1 MGCPGRGRPRGRAR
15 GVGKP
20 PPPRGR
26 LRTLGRGTA
35 VGVVRRG
42 RRLRPVDRTGSALGR
57 TAESPGHR
65 ARGRSVSRLLEPPLA
80 LCGNFGRAGPAV
92 GCRRRGG
99 AGRGRRGSVPLRPR
113 GPDGTGRERHRRV
126 RAKRP
131 GSEGTSPGVTS
142 LLLAPGVWAWGR
154 GGAELRG
161 AAEDSLKP
169 RLGGPEP
176 GGGAHLHPFSG
187 WVREL
192 LLAGAALAGRAA
204 RRGMRPW
211 VPGAA
216 ARFLRADPPPRG
228 RARGARPSPAP
239 ALLPRAAVPACGR
252 ELRAGRAL
260 GMCLRCWMGLGTGG
274 WTPPLELAS
283 RAG

>member
-99 AGRGRRGSVPLRPR
+99 AGAPRVSAAEAAWTRRDGAGEASPGQGEATRERGNFSRRHLPFVGSGRVGLGAGRRGAPRRGRGFFEAQAGRARARGRRP
-113 GPDGTGRERHRRV
+113 
-126 RAKRP
+126 
-131 GSEGTSPGVTS
+131 
-142 LLLAPGVWAWGR
+142 LAPFLWVGQRAPSGGR
-154 GGAELRG
+154 CVSGA
-161 AAEDSLKP
+161 
-169 RLGGPEP
+169 
-176 GGGAHLHPFSG
+176 
-187 WVREL
+187 
-192 LLAGAALAGRAA
+192 
-204 RRGMRPW
+204 MRPW

-274 WTPPLELAS
+274 WTPQLELAS